1 MTSVNF
7 QQWIQHP
14 ETLNRDT
21 LYELRN
27 LLARYPYFQSLR
39 LLYLKN
45 LYILHD
51 ISFGGELRKAVL
63 YIADR
68 RQLFRLIEGDRYDV
82 QARKKGVPL
91 TEVLKDE
98 PSVDRTLALIDAFL
112 STVPE
117 EVTARTSFDYSMDYT
132 SFLLEETPA
141 TEQPAE
147 ETPKLKGFELID
159 DFIEKSESDSPLC
172 MKPLREEMPSSPT
185 SSDELT
191 EEETIKEEE
200 EDDSCFTETLA
211 KIYVKQQRYSKALEI
226 IKKLSLKYPEKNVY
240 FALCHTLHH
249 YGPLWSIFALH
260 YVHIVYITQLFPH
273 CILSATVFPISTIFS
288 PSFFS
293 SAIFFSISI
302 YCGFTFFYHYAALVV
317 PSCTWL
323 CFSSFLSLF

>member
-68 RQLFRLIEGDRYDV
+68 RKLFQLIEGSRFDL
-82 QARKKGVPL
+82 QSRKKGVPL

-112 STVPE
+112 ATAPE
-117 EVTARTSFDYSMDYT
+117 EVTAQTGFDYSMDYT
-132 SFLLEETPA
+132 SYLLEETPGTDES
-141 TEQPAE
+141 TEEA
-147 ETPKLKGFELID
+147 PKLKGFELID
-159 DFIEKSESDSPLC
+159 DFI
-172 MKPLREEMPSSPT
+172 KPLREESDAM
-185 SSDELT
+185 SDESNT
-191 EEETIKEEE
+191 VSGEEE

-226 IKKLSLKYPEKNVY
+226 IKKLSLKYPKKNAY
-240 FALCHTLHH
+240 FADQ
-249 YGPLWSIFALH
+249 IR
-260 YVHIVYITQLFPH
+260 
-273 CILSATVFPISTIFS
+273 
-288 PSFFS
+288 
-293 SAIFFSISI
+293 
-302 YCGFTFFYHYAALVV
+302 
-317 PSCTWL
+317 
-323 CFSSFLSLF
+323 FLEKLIINANSK